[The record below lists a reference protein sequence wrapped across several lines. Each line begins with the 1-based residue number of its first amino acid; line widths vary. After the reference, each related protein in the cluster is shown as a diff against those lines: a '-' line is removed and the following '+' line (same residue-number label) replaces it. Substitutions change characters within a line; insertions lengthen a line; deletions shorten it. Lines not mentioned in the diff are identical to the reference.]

1 MQLKNIISVC
11 VLALAGVQAADRT
24 QSAQYCYNKKGMFLE
39 ARSDPSDSRFA
50 CLLPKKNGDEKTKY
64 CVTYDGF
71 SGCYAAN
78 YGNINYCKVNTK
90 DYNGRG
96 CALGLG
102 YLYDSIKAD
111 DNKHE
116 SSRIACYKVNGSMF
130 LEGTMDS
137 PIDKRFACLLPKK
150 KNDEKTKYCV
160 TYDNKSV
167 CYAPEYGNIAYC
179 DLKDKNYHGRGCALG
194 LGYLYDAL
202 KAEDKRHAS
211 SKTACK
217 NKKGIFFDNPNDRS
231 DRRFACLLPGNSS
244 NKYCATF
251 DGKSGCYAKE
261 YGNMPFCDMSS
272 PEYNS
277 RGCMLGLGYLYNM
290 GRMYV

>member
-39 ARSDPSDSRFA
+39 ARSDPSYSRFA

-202 KAEDKRHAS
+202 KAEDKRHAPARLPVRIRRVS
-211 SKTACK
+211 SSTTQMTVLTE
-217 NKKGIFFDNPNDRS
+217 D
-231 DRRFACLLPGNSS
+231 LLVS
-244 NKYCATF
+244 YQEILAT
-251 DGKSGCYAKE
+251 STVLPSMVSLVATLRNTVTCH
-261 YGNMPFCDMSS
+261 S
-272 PEYNS
+272 
-277 RGCMLGLGYLYNM
+277 
-290 GRMYV
+290 VI